1 MKPKHLLVFLF
12 LLCGF
17 AGNAQFIYPST
28 INVTGQFGTSKDFQ
42 VEISIGEST
51 SITTLSNSS
60 VVLTSGVLQSSVASQ
75 PVANAAAPLSDEIK
89 LYPNP
94 ARDYVGISFLSKN
107 VGRVEYQLY
116 NQAGKL
122 VLAQQFF
129 YFGTTSTQRLNVQGL
144 TTGNYFLAIQQY
156 SAITNEIIKKG
167 SFTIIKVN

>member
-1 MKPKHLLVFLF
+1 MKPKHLPVVVFL
-12 LLCGF
+12 LITF

-28 INVTGQFGTSKDFQ
+28 INVTGKFGTSKDFQ

-60 VVLTSGVLQSSVASQ
+60 VVVTSGVLQTSVAVQ
-75 PVANAAAPLSDEIK
+75 PAINAAAPLSDEIK

-94 ARDYVGISFLSKN
+94 TRDYLGISFLSKN

-116 NQAGKL
+116 NQLGKL
-122 VLAQQFF
+122 LLGKQFF
-129 YFGTTSTQRLNVQGL
+129 YFGITGTQTLNLQALPAGIYL
-144 TTGNYFLAIQQY
+144 LAIQQY

-167 SFTIIKVN
+167 SFKIIKVN